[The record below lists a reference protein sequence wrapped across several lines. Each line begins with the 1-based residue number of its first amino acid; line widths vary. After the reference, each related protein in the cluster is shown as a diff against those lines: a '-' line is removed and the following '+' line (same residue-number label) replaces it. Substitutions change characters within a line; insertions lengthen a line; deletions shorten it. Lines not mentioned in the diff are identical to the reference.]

1 MLLNS
6 IVMVEDEMVDEPI
19 IDVEDCYMC
28 FVLLEC
34 EQAMIMDQ
42 QDVLVRD
49 VARKNNHVV

>member
-1 MLLNS
+1 
-6 IVMVEDEMVDEPI
+6 MVEDEMVDEPI